1 MVYPKFLSRLFFLLF
16 PIADHNLTGQ
26 THQKYSWRLYSLFS
40 YNQCI
45 TLTQIS
51 RNVFAARR
59 GQRQSHEKRIVALAF
74 AIRLQTLGTADKRGR
89 SDALSVRFVRSVW
102 KSVICARMFW
112 CVYPVFPLF
121 SIVAALHSR
130 VCSAA
135 YAHMLPSIHVYVGL
149 REISKVCI
157 TGDTHYKSSS

>member
-102 KSVICARMFW
+102 KSVICARMFQGKRIIKFCEFLSGW
-112 CVYPVFPLF
+112 PL
-121 SIVAALHSR
+121 IICALQAPPLCIEGVPEGR
-130 VCSAA
+130 GRYKRSA
-135 YAHMLPSIHVYVGL
+135 
-149 REISKVCI
+149 
-157 TGDTHYKSSS
+157 